1 MGRDYAQRGGGRS
14 QARSKSR
21 PSGGGGV
28 PGWIWLVFG
37 LAIGLAIA
45 AIVWLKRPATPL
57 PGLGEAAE
65 AAPAARRQGGR
76 EAPITLPPKEKER
89 FSFYEILKNQE
100 VLIPREELKAG
111 TPPPEV
117 DTGTGS
123 YILQVASY
131 RSQADAD
138 QQKARLALLGL
149 ESRIESVT
157 IDDKDRF
164 YRVRVGPIGDWAQV
178 QTTLARLEEN
188 GMQALVIK
196 LR

>member
-1 MGRDYAQRGGGRS
+1 MGRDYAQRGGGRN
-14 QARSKSR
+14 QARSKGR

-28 PGWIWLVFG
+28 GGVPGWVWL
-37 LAIGLAIA
+37 IA
-45 AIVWLKRPATPL
+45 GIAWLKRPPTPL
-57 PGLGEAAE
+57 PGAGEAASTE
-65 AAPAARRQGGR
+65 ASAPRKGGR
-76 EAPITLPPKEKER
+76 EAPLALPPKEKER

-100 VLIPREELKAG
+100 VVIPREEVKAG
-111 TPPPEV
+111 TPPPPDV

-138 QQKARLALLGL
+138 QQKAALALLGI

-164 YRVRVGPIGDWAQV
+164 YRVRVGPINDWAQV
-178 QTTLARLEEN
+178 QTTLGRLDEN
-188 GMQALVIK
+188 GIQALVIK